1 MRKIGL
7 IAGRE
12 FMAAVSSKGF
22 VVGLLMMP
30 ALFALLA
37 VAGPRI
43 MTAGSTRVT
52 GEIAIVDPTG
62 KVTAAVRQAL
72 TPEAIQERRARVLS
86 RAMSALGA
94 SSNQALRGG
103 APPQAVMGQP
113 PLLTVLERPAD
124 ADVQAA
130 KAWLLESAAG
140 QPRHAA
146 LVVVHADAIVPAA
159 GKSDYGTYDLYLP
172 PNLDERVEGEVRD
185 ALRDTI
191 VNARASARGL
201 AMPEVR
207 ALTTVAA
214 PASVT
219 VTAGTERQTATAFN
233 RSVPF
238 IFAGLLVFGVMIG
251 GQTLLTSTV
260 EEKSSRVIEVLLSAV
275 SPFELMAGKIL
286 GQMAVSLLVLGLYVG
301 MGLVVLTSF
310 AMLGL
315 LNPMLI
321 VYLLLFF
328 FITYLLFASVFGA
341 IGAAVTEMREAQAL
355 LSPVMIVLMAPWMLA
370 FPVSREPNS
379 MLAVAMSFIPPTNS
393 FFMMVRLASTSPP
406 PGWQVWVTIVIGLAS
421 ALAATW
427 VAAKIFK
434 VGLLMYG
441 KPPNFATL
449 VRWARQA

>member
-1 MRKIGL
+1 
-7 IAGRE
+7 
-12 FMAAVSSKGF
+12 
-22 VVGLLMMP
+22 
-30 ALFALLA
+30 
-37 VAGPRI
+37 
-43 MTAGSTRVT
+43 
-52 GEIAIVDPTG
+52 
-62 KVTAAVRQAL
+62 
-72 TPEAIQERRARVLS
+72 
-86 RAMSALGA
+86 
-94 SSNQALRGG
+94 
-103 APPQAVMGQP
+103 
-113 PLLTVLERPAD
+113 
-124 ADVQAA
+124 VQAA

-379 MLAVAMSFIPPTNS
+379 LLAVAMSFIPPTNS

-406 PGWQVWVTIVIGLAS
+406 PAWQVWVTIVIGLAS

-449 VRWARQA
+449 MRWARQA

>member
-1 MRKIGL
+1 MMKKIGL
-7 IAGRE
+7 IAKRE
-12 FMAAVSSKGF
+12 FLAAVSSKGF
-22 VVGLLMMP
+22 VIGLLMMP

-37 VAGPRI
+37 VATRV
-43 MTAGSTRVT
+43 MGSGGTRVT
-52 GEIAIVDPTG
+52 GEIAIVDATG
-62 KVTAAVRQAL
+62 TVAAPLRQAL
-72 TPEAIQERRARVLS
+72 TPEAIQERRARAIA
-86 RAMSALGA
+86 RALGTLGT
-94 SSNQALRGG
+94 SSSAALRGAQAS
-103 APPQAVMGQP
+103 APGMGVP
-113 PLLTVLERPAD
+113 PLLTLVERPSGD
-124 ADVQAA
+124 DLQAA
-130 KAWLLESAAG
+130 KAWLLESAPE

-146 LVVVHADAIVPAA
+146 LVVVHADAVVPAA

-172 PNLDERVEGEVRD
+172 PNLDERVEGELRD

-191 VNARASARGL
+191 VNARASARGI
-201 AMPEVR
+201 AMAEVR
-207 ALTTVAA
+207 SMTTVAA
-214 PASVT
+214 PPSVT
-219 VTAGTERQTATAFN
+219 ITAGTERRTASAFN

-321 VYLLLFF
+321 VYLLVFF

-379 MLAVAMSFIPPTNS
+379 VMAVAMSFIPPTNS

-406 PGWQVWVTIVIGLAS
+406 PMWQVWLSAVIGLAA

-427 VAAKIFK
+427 AAAKIFR

-449 VRWARQA
+449 MRWVRQS

>member
-12 FMAAVSSKGF
+12 FVAAVSSKGF
-22 VVGLLMMP
+22 VIGLLMMP

-37 VAGPRI
+37 VASPRI
-43 MTAGSTRVT
+43 MSAGSTRVT

-62 KVTAAVRQAL
+62 KVAGAVRQAL
-72 TPEAIQERRARVLS
+72 TPEAVQERRGRAMS
-86 RAMSALGA
+86 RAMTALGA
-94 SSNQALRGG
+94 SSTQALREG
-103 APPQAVMGQP
+103 PPPTPAIGPP
-113 PLLTVLERPAD
+113 PLLTLVERPAD
-124 ADVQAA
+124 RDLQAA
-130 KAWLLESAAG
+130 KAWLLESVPG

-146 LVVVHADAIVPAA
+146 LVVVHANAVVPAA
-159 GKSDYGTYDLYLP
+159 GKGDYGSYDLYLP
-172 PNLDERVEGEVRD
+172 ANLDERVESEVRD

-191 VNARASARGL
+191 VGARTSARGL
-201 AMPEVR
+201 VMSDVR
-207 ALTTVAA
+207 AMTTVAA

-219 VTAGTERQTATAFN
+219 VTGGAERQTPSAFN

-286 GQMAVSLLVLGLYVG
+286 GQMAVSLLVLALYVG
-301 MGLVVLTSF
+301 MGVVVLMSF

-315 LNPMLI
+315 VNPMLI
-321 VYLLLFF
+321 VYLVIFF

>member
-1 MRKIGL
+1 
-7 IAGRE
+7 
-12 FMAAVSSKGF
+12 MA
-22 VVGLLMMP
+22 
-30 ALFALLA
+30 
-37 VAGPRI
+37 
-43 MTAGSTRVT
+43 
-52 GEIAIVDPTG
+52 
-62 KVTAAVRQAL
+62 
-72 TPEAIQERRARVLS
+72 
-86 RAMSALGA
+86 
-94 SSNQALRGG
+94 
-103 APPQAVMGQP
+103 
-113 PLLTVLERPAD
+113 
-124 ADVQAA
+124 
-130 KAWLLESAAG
+130 
-140 QPRHAA
+140 
-146 LVVVHADAIVPAA
+146 
-159 GKSDYGTYDLYLP
+159 
-172 PNLDERVEGEVRD
+172 EVR
-185 ALRDTI
+185 
-191 VNARASARGL
+191 S
-201 AMPEVR
+201 M
-207 ALTTVAA
+207 TTVAA
-214 PASVT
+214 PPSVT
-219 VTAGTERQTATAFN
+219 ITAGTERRTASAFN

-321 VYLLLFF
+321 VYLLVFF

-379 MLAVAMSFIPPTNS
+379 VMAVAMSFIPPTNS

-406 PGWQVWVTIVIGLAS
+406 PMWQVWLSAVIGLAA

-427 VAAKIFK
+427 AAAKIFR

-449 VRWARQA
+449 MRWVRQS

>member
-1 MRKIGL
+1 MMKKIGL
-7 IAGRE
+7 IAKRE
-12 FMAAVSSKGF
+12 FLAAVSSKGF
-22 VVGLLMMP
+22 VIGLLMMP

-37 VAGPRI
+37 VATRV
-43 MTAGSTRVT
+43 MGSGGTRVT
-52 GEIAIVDPTG
+52 GEIAIVDATG
-62 KVTAAVRQAL
+62 TVAAPLRQAL
-72 TPEAIQERRARVLS
+72 TPEAIQERRARAIA
-86 RAMSALGA
+86 RALGTLGT
-94 SSNQALRGG
+94 SSSAALRGAQAS
-103 APPQAVMGQP
+103 APGMGVP
-113 PLLTVLERPAD
+113 PLLTLVERPSGD
-124 ADVQAA
+124 DLQAA
-130 KAWLLESAAG
+130 KAWLLESAPE

-146 LVVVHADAIVPAA
+146 LVVVHADAVVPAA

-172 PNLDERVEGEVRD
+172 PNLDERVEGELRD

-191 VNARASARGL
+191 VNARASARGI
-201 AMPEVR
+201 AMAEVR
-207 ALTTVAA
+207 SMTTVAA
-214 PASVT
+214 PPSVT
-219 VTAGTERQTATAFN
+219 ITAGTERRTASAFN
-233 RSVPF
+233 RAVPF

-321 VYLLLFF
+321 VYLLVFF

-379 MLAVAMSFIPPTNS
+379 VMAVAMSFIPPTNS

-406 PGWQVWVTIVIGLAS
+406 PMWQVWLSAVIGLAA

-427 VAAKIFK
+427 AAAKIFR

-449 VRWARQA
+449 MRWVRQS